1 MKLRYYAP
9 IRLIMAIPTILIL
22 MTTIF
27 FMMRI
32 IPGDPIRIMYGDEM
46 PEEAI
51 QRIRHEIGLDRPIYV
66 QYLDYMNKFFR
77 GDLGISLEHKTPVIQ
92 KIKEAYPVTIELTLG
107 GIFLAVV
114 FGVPLGVLAALKR
127 GGKIDNII
135 RFFSLYI
142 YSNPSFWLG
151 LIFQLFFGVILS
163 VLPLSGRSP
172 ATSTLHRVTGL
183 LILDSI
189 LALDFHSLV
198 QSLEY
203 LILPCLTIGITRV
216 PRLCRLS
223 RAALLNEL
231 GEDYI
236 TTARAKGLPYRTV
249 VYKHGLRNSLLP
261 VITIMGGSFAGLL
274 GGTVITEKIFSLP
287 GLGRLLIDALGGRD
301 FVMIQAIVGIYAL
314 VVVLVNTL
322 VDLIYAAVDPRIKF

>member
-172 ATSTLHRVTGL
+172 VTSTLHRVTGL